1 MTIEQF
7 AKAFAAIETIAS
19 NNAQLLRFSYGTS
32 ADDVCAVV
40 RMARMLRTRHPD
52 EAEQTERL

>member
-1 MTIEQF
+1 MTQEQF
-7 AKAFAAIETIAS
+7 AKACAAIETIAT

-40 RMARMLRTRHPD
+40 RMARMLMVRHPKD
-52 EAEQTERL
+52 AEQTERL